1 MRPPSQESSDFD
13 MRTTE
18 VPINKPSR
26 PALPTSRENV
36 NNAPLFTSPRHSI
49 DDRLRKHEN
58 QPKRAGVGALAGS
71 RAGSRTHSLE
81 TMRSSSQH
89 RPRCTPQNPSQSR
102 SSSQAPLQTRTNQ
115 TPKSQLPRTATS
127 KPRAGSKATPIDT
140 SSSMSQSKTPRN
152 RVRTAQPSEQ
162 GSSRIPRPSVSA
174 PQTPHSDDLEHLDVR
189 ASDHAPDPMQPNNS
203 TAAPVRQVQ
212 PSNAAKDI
220 IVKAIAVAESDI
232 SRYKGLHGRFSDD
245 IEQLTSQI
253 IRDLER
259 AGLATIQVAATDA
272 SVTSP
277 SSHDI
282 SEFIHRLQGALSHH
296 EDRVLKRLESHHT
309 GMRHHGSRVGNE
321 IKSLINSQT
330 TKVTS
335 EVQQLGRAFR
345 TRTLARQ
352 SEFTPPNSRA
362 AGSSGRKRPRTS
374 SPSIMVEDTNN

>member
-1 MRPPSQESSDFD
+1 MHLCSRLLDTRLMIVCESMRINPREPVWELSQ
-13 MRTTE
+13 TT
-18 VPINKPSR
+18 V
-26 PALPTSRENV
+26 
-36 NNAPLFTSPRHSI
+36 H
-49 DDRLRKHEN
+49 
-58 QPKRAGVGALAGS
+58 
-71 RAGSRTHSLE
+71 
-81 TMRSSSQH
+81 
-89 RPRCTPQNPSQSR
+89 
-102 SSSQAPLQTRTNQ
+102 
-115 TPKSQLPRTATS
+115 TPKSVTESFIVPSPSANKNEPDS
-127 KPRAGSKATPIDT
+127 KIATPQDCYIKA
-140 SSSMSQSKTPRN
+140 SC
-152 RVRTAQPSEQ
+152 RVQ
-162 GSSRIPRPSVSA
+162 GNPYRYEFFNEP
-174 PQTPHSDDLEHLDVR
+174 TPHSDDLEHLDVR
-189 ASDHAPDPMQPNNS
+189 ASDHAPDSMQPNNS

>member
-1 MRPPSQESSDFD
+1 MHLCSRLLDTRLMIVCESMRINPREPVWELSQ
-13 MRTTE
+13 TT
-18 VPINKPSR
+18 V
-26 PALPTSRENV
+26 
-36 NNAPLFTSPRHSI
+36 H
-49 DDRLRKHEN
+49 
-58 QPKRAGVGALAGS
+58 
-71 RAGSRTHSLE
+71 
-81 TMRSSSQH
+81 
-89 RPRCTPQNPSQSR
+89 
-102 SSSQAPLQTRTNQ
+102 
-115 TPKSQLPRTATS
+115 TPKSVTESFIVPSPSANKNEPDSKIATPQDCYIKAS
-127 KPRAGSKATPIDT
+127 CRVQGNPYRYEFFNEPVENAKKQGQNCPTLRAG
-140 SSSMSQSKTPRN
+140 
-152 RVRTAQPSEQ
+152 
-162 GSSRIPRPSVSA
+162 PSVSA

-189 ASDHAPDPMQPNNS
+189 ASDHAPDSMQPNNS

>member
-1 MRPPSQESSDFD
+1 MEKS
-13 MRTTE
+13 T
-18 VPINKPSR
+18 
-26 PALPTSRENV
+26 
-36 NNAPLFTSPRHSI
+36 
-49 DDRLRKHEN
+49 
-58 QPKRAGVGALAGS
+58 GS

-189 ASDHAPDPMQPNNS
+189 ASDHAPDSMQPNNS

-212 PSNAAKDI
+212 PSIAAKDI